1 MNWDIALKEFIS
13 IWVVVDP
20 IGTIPVF
27 FAVTAGLSAAQQ
39 RAIALKCTLI
49 ASLVLLFFIIAGQLL
64 LEGLNISLEAFQL
77 AGGIVLFMFAT
88 TMIFGDGKPASE
100 QKNLSGQI
108 GQLAVFP
115 LAVPSLASPG
125 AMLEV
130 VMLTNNSRFSIMQQI
145 GTTGIMLA
153 VMLCALMLLLFANPV
168 QRLIGNAGASIISR
182 VMGLI
187 LASLAVDNILQAL
200 TAYFQLSQA
209 SL

>member
-27 FAVTAGLSAAQQ
+27 IAVTAGLSGAQQ
-39 RAIALKCTLI
+39 RAIALKCTTIAALI
-49 ASLVLLFFIIAGQLL
+49 LLFFIVAGQVL

-100 QKNLSGQI
+100 QKNLSGHI
-108 GQLAVFP
+108 GHLAVFP

-130 VMLTNNSRFSIMQQI
+130 VMLTNNNRFSVMQQI

-153 VMLCALMLLLFANPV
+153 VLLCALVLLLFASPV
-168 QRLIGNAGASIISR
+168 QRLIGSAGASIISR

-187 LASLAVDNILQAL
+187 LASVAVDNILQAL
-200 TAYFQLSQA
+200 TAYFHLNQPGL
-209 SL
+209 